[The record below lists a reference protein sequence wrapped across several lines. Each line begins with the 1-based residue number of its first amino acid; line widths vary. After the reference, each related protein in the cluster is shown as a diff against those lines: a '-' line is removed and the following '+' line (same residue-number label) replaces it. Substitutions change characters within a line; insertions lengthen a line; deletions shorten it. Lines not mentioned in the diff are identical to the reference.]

1 MLFSLTDSYS
11 YSDVWFASLSIIA
24 VVSMNEILKKFFLL
38 TVLPVLLSFSESV
51 LAVDSRLHEI
61 LRAGELRVATTG
73 DLDPLS
79 LFNPTREYYR
89 GFDIDLVKEL
99 ASDLEVKLTLVPV
112 RWARMV
118 EGVKH
123 GRYDLTTSAVINM
136 ERAKWVGFSD
146 SYLSIMTVP
155 VILKKN
161 KKKYPSW
168 SSLNRQ
174 GVNIVVTQG
183 GVFEQRA
190 RTYFPDTNIEPVQR
204 PDDDYMKVIWGQS
217 DAYLT
222 SNLEALSLKS
232 RFPNLIVVEDGVPEQ
247 VNMLAMMMPQ
257 GDQVWINYINQWLR
271 LKEEE
276 GFIDQLKQRWMPE

>member
-1 MLFSLTDSYS
+1 
-11 YSDVWFASLSIIA
+11 
-24 VVSMNEILKKFFLL
+24 MNEILKKFFLL